1 MTTRDPVARRLAAI
15 AVGLSAL
22 ALMLSIYAL
31 TMTFEHRAQ
40 VRSLGEVFHKIGTRE
55 VPMASPPPQLD
66 PDDR

>member
-15 AVGLSAL
+15 AVGLAAL

-31 TMTFEHRAQ
+31 MMTFEHRAQ
-40 VRSLGEVFHKIGTRE
+40 VRALGDVFHKIGTRE
-55 VPMASPPPQLD
+55 VPMTSPPAQLD